1 MLSGRQAIA
10 LADVRLKL
18 PFVNLSRQLA
28 DFEPLPIIPSSA
40 AEWIPKEMSEK
51 LSALVRRDRGGGQ
64 GFFNYLFFYGD
75 AVAAAFMY
83 RVAHDGLCVVS
94 LDDTHS
100 LG

>member
-64 GFFNYLFFYGD
+64 GFLLVFYGD